1 LAEEHF
7 KRVFQKREIPD
18 DVSECE
24 IPRDVFGSDGADM
37 IRLLVLTGF
46 ASSNSDAR
54 RLISQG
60 GVKVNGNRIDT
71 FKISGLQDGD
81 VVQAGRLKFAR
92 IRISR
97 PGN

>member
-1 LAEEHF
+1 MAEEHF

-60 GVKVNGNRIDT
+60 GVKVNGT
-71 FKISGLQDGD
+71 
-81 VVQAGRLKFAR
+81 RLTLLKYPVYRTGMLF
-92 IRISR
+92 R
-97 PGN
+97 PADSSSQESE